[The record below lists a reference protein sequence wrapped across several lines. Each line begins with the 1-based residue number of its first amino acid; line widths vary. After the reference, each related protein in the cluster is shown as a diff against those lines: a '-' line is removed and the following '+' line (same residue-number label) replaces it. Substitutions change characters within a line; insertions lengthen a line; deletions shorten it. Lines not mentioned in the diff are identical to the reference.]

1 MDIVIGSTRDFF
13 SAGELTYV
21 NREGFFD
28 EYCSCGQRIKEC
40 PLWSEVFKEWIDQ
53 MDMEFSE
60 YRVLRNKYEGNK
72 AFIRVVRNY
81 FSPSQEWEE
90 YLKATEL
97 LYDSIHTHTKA
108 KVIIDSSKTS
118 TRSFL
123 LNGFT
128 KARGLHVC
136 RSFAGVLNS
145 EKKDVQVDLKK
156 GIESA
161 SAPKPTMNVLRA
173 WLLTNLTCAFAAI
186 FFQIERVKFDKF
198 IDDPT
203 ILRRFNPALPVELT
217 DGLYK
222 AEHMVAGNAIRLKPP
237 QKIKRATKIKYDRL
251 TKFQKGAAALIDR
264 LFWFWS

>member
-1 MDIVIGSTRDFF
+1 MDIVLGSTPDFF

-21 NREGFFD
+21 IREGFFD
-28 EYCSCGQRIKEC
+28 EYCSCGQKIKEC
-40 PLWSEVFKEWIDQ
+40 PLWSDVFKEWIDQ

-60 YRVLRNKYEGNK
+60 YRVLRNKFEGNK
-72 AFIRVVRNY
+72 AFLRVVKNHLW
-81 FSPSQEWEE
+81 PSQEWKE
-90 YLKATEL
+90 YSKVTKLF
-97 LYDSIHTHTKA
+97 YDLIYYHTSA
-108 KVIIDSSKTS
+108 NLIIDSSKPS
-118 TRSFL
+118 TRLFL
-123 LNGFT
+123 LNGFA
-128 KARGLHVC
+128 KVRGLHVC

-145 EKKDVQVDLKK
+145 EKKNVQIDLKN

-161 SAPKPTMNVLRA
+161 SAPKPTMNVFRA

-186 FFQIERVKFDKF
+186 FMNIKRVKFDKF

-203 ILRRFNPALPVELT
+203 ILRRFNPALPVQLT

-222 AEHMVAGNAIRLKPP
+222 PEHMVAGNAIRLKPP
-237 QKIKRATKIKYDRL
+237 QKIKKATKIKYDRL